1 MALVNGANKRVY
13 MRAEDKKTMARSYSL
28 IADDLVDRGERE
40 LGKEIYRMAALIE
53 PNIAIYNLL
62 GTMASGD
69 QQWAEALDWW
79 QTSLAL
85 QPGQVYT
92 LRKAGQTAYRLERYE
107 RALDLLTQA
116 VELDQ
121 GLSVEQKVQDY
132 TMLAE
137 EAEKLGDTER
147 ATELRRRAGR

>member
-1 MALVNGANKRVY
+1 
-13 MRAEDKKTMARSYSL
+13 
-28 IADDLVDRGERE
+28 
-40 LGKEIYRMAALIE
+40 
-53 PNIAIYNLL
+53 
-62 GTMASGD
+62 MASGD

-85 QPGQVYT
+85 QPGQVST

-121 GLSVEQKVQDY
+121 GLSVEQKIQDY

-147 ATELRRRAGR
+147 ATELSRRAGR